1 MEVITIESEAF
12 KRMESMFSE
21 SQERAERLIAESQE
35 TIKLQAE
42 IITAS
47 KIGLMSAQQ
56 VADLTGYDVKTIKL
70 RKSEIGYHTM
80 GKDLKFKPADV
91 QAWIQK
97 YYRYP
102 VNKKTGRS
110 SHRPVQ

>member
-12 KRMESMFSE
+12 QKLERMF
-21 SQERAERLIAESQE
+21 AESQE
-35 TIKLQAE
+35 TIKVQAE

-70 RKSEIGYHTM
+70 RKDEIGYSTM
-80 GKDLKFKPADV
+80 GKDLKFRPSDV

-97 YYRYP
+97 YYRSP

-110 SHRPVQ
+110 SHRPA